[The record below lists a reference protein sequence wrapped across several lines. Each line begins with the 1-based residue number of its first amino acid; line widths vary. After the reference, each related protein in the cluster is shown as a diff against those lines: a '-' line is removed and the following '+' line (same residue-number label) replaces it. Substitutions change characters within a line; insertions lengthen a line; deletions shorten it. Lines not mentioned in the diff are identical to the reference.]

1 MKTTIKKTARMV
13 TIIIISI
20 FTGTMAFAQPPGG
33 GQRGGQQGGQQ
44 GPPPIPNSKQ
54 IKTMVSDMAKE
65 LSWTDKQKASAL
77 LLYNDHFEKVK
88 AKTSGSVKPNREE
101 MDALTAT
108 LEKNVKAL
116 LTADQQKAY
125 VAYLKKQSKQRP
137 QRGR

>member
-1 MKTTIKKTARMV
+1 MKTTIKKTAKMV
-13 TIIIISI
+13 TIILFTI

-44 GPPPIPNSKQ
+44 GPPPVPNAKQ
-54 IKTMVSDMAKE
+54 IKTMVNDMAKE
-65 LSWTDKQKASAL
+65 LSWTDKQEASAL

-88 AKTSGSVKPNREE
+88 AKTSGNTKPDREE

-125 VAYLKKQSKQRP
+125 IAYLKKQSKQRP
-137 QRGR
+137 QREN

>member
-1 MKTTIKKTARMV
+1 MKTYFKKTFSLIA
-13 TIIIISI
+13 IICIT
-20 FTGTMAFAQPPGG
+20 FLAGEMAQAQPQ
-33 GQRGGQQGGQQ
+33 GQRGGPQ

-65 LSWTDKQKASAL
+65 LSLTDKQEASVL

-88 AKTSGSVKPNREE
+88 AKTSGSAKPDREE
-101 MDALTAT
+101 MEVLKST

-125 VAYLKKQSKQRP
+125 TAYLKKQNSQR
-137 QRGR
+137 QRR